1 MEFVAREIM
10 TAPVI
15 TVGPEAKLAEAVKVM
30 AEKNISGLPVVDEDN
45 RVIGIISEADIVD
58 YAGKTQAVRLFGS
71 SGWISPYDDRIGST
85 SYRKG
90 FELLANTPVEKVMA
104 RKVTTVKEDTPGL
117 EVARVMNRKKI
128 NRVPVVDASGR
139 LVGHQPGPGGRCQWQ
154 ARGPDY
160 PGRYGAGPGGKGI
173 GVVNLYWQLRKSIA
187 VGMAP
192 GLAPGVFLWALGGIC
207 NKIEHSRQDFSPL

>member
-15 TVGPEAKLAEAVKVM
+15 IVGPEAKLAEAVKVM

-139 LVGHQPGPGGRCQWQ
+139 LVGLITR
-154 ARGPDY
+154 ADMVRALAERG
-160 PGRYGAGPGGKGI
+160 
-173 GVVNLYWQLRKSIA
+173 
-187 VGMAP
+187 
-192 GLAPGVFLWALGGIC
+192 
-207 NKIEHSRQDFSPL
+207 

>member
-30 AEKNISGLPVVDEDN
+30 AEKNISGLPVLDEDN

-139 LVGHQPGPGGRCQWQ
+139 LVGLITR
-154 ARGPDY
+154 ADMVRALAERG
-160 PGRYGAGPGGKGI
+160 
-173 GVVNLYWQLRKSIA
+173 
-187 VGMAP
+187 
-192 GLAPGVFLWALGGIC
+192 
-207 NKIEHSRQDFSPL
+207 

>member
-15 TVGPEAKLAEAVKVM
+15 TVGPEAKLAEVVKVM

-139 LVGHQPGPGGRCQWQ
+139 LVGLITR
-154 ARGPDY
+154 ADMVRALAERG
-160 PGRYGAGPGGKGI
+160 
-173 GVVNLYWQLRKSIA
+173 
-187 VGMAP
+187 
-192 GLAPGVFLWALGGIC
+192 
-207 NKIEHSRQDFSPL
+207 

>member
-139 LVGHQPGPGGRCQWQ
+139 LVGLITR
-154 ARGPDY
+154 ADMVRALAERG
-160 PGRYGAGPGGKGI
+160 
-173 GVVNLYWQLRKSIA
+173 
-187 VGMAP
+187 
-192 GLAPGVFLWALGGIC
+192 
-207 NKIEHSRQDFSPL
+207 